1 MLNNGKAL
9 KISMLVVDNGHTLTE
24 SKDESISKVIEF
36 IQASNTSKKHEQSE
50 HKHQINELK
59 SSSPCWQSRTVV
71 FTANF
76 LADSQSNNQLIEVDR
91 EFERLKNVYAGN
103 KVNKRRTK
111 FSQNISQLSFC
122 TVLHNYNFII

>member
-1 MLNNGKAL
+1 MLNNGKTR
-9 KISMLVVDNGHTLTE
+9 KISMIVVDNGHTLSE
-24 SKDESISKVIEF
+24 SKDESILKVIEF
-36 IQASNTSKKHEQSE
+36 IQANNTANQYEQNQ

-91 EFERLKNVYAGN
+91 EFKRLQNVYAGN
-103 KVNKRRTK
+103 KVNK
-111 FSQNISQLSFC
+111 NIKA
-122 TVLHNYNFII
+122 